1 MSYFVV
7 PAKEDDF
14 VFLACEDEMPLT
26 EARAAW
32 EEAQGLLVLMQRQRL
47 LVDIT
52 ALRGGLEM
60 VEIFDVARLVW
71 RGFPRQGR
79 IAMVARWDQ
88 AKSASLLESL
98 LRNVG
103 VYLRI
108 FGDEKTAEGWVR
120 GSSPGEQMKKELAI

>member
-1 MSYFVV
+1 M
-7 PAKEDDF
+7 
-14 VFLACEDEMPLT
+14 
-26 EARAAW
+26 
-32 EEAQGLLVLMQRQRL
+32 G
-47 LVDIT
+47 
-52 ALRGGLEM
+52 
-60 VEIFDVARLVW
+60 EIFDVARLVW

-120 GSSPGEQMKKELAI
+120 GSPSGEQVKKEMAI